1 MLILTKLIT
10 INLGGGGFK
19 LNRKRLVRITELF
32 QIHRY
37 VNSGKLEINGFI
49 VKIKGD

>member
-10 INLGGGGFK
+10 INLEGGFK